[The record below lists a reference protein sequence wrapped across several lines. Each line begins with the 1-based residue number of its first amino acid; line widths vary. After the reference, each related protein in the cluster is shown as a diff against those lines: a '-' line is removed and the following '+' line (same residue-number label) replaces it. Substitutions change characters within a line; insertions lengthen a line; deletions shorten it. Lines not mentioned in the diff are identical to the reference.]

1 MSAPCKDCTKRVLG
15 CHSSCKDYAEYR
27 KGIDKA
33 NGNKS
38 WHREYG
44 TYRAT
49 VRKNIYGK
57 RG

>member
-1 MSAPCKDCTKRVLG
+1 MSVPCKDCMKRVLG

-27 KGIDKA
+27 KVIDKA

-44 TYRAT
+44 AYRAT
-49 VRKNIYGK
+49 VMKNIYGK
-57 RG
+57 